1 MPRDSD
7 LGRCVFT
14 CEISPAEV
22 GVILRV
28 VLWGALPIEGSD
40 RAVECSATIPELTG
54 DYVAAATHGI
64 VGDFE
69 DWRRSVGCSLPR
81 DWRVQ
86 LASAAFEAAVNYRRR
101 VGA

>member
-1 MPRDSD
+1 MPQDSD
-7 LGRCVFT
+7 LGRCVF
-14 CEISPAEV
+14 SASVAPGAV
-22 GVILRV
+22 GFVVRV
-28 VLWGALPIEGSD
+28 VLWGALPISGQD

-69 DWRRSVGCSLPR
+69 DWRRSVGCALPR
-81 DWRVQ
+81 DWRIQ
-86 LASAAFEAAVNYRRR
+86 LAAAVFEGAVNYRRR